1 MSEYEISII
10 IPVYNKE
17 RYLDKCLQSIL
28 SQSFKDYE
36 VICVNDGSTDLSLNI
51 LDEYANENPNFNVF
65 TKENEGPGSARNYG
79 LRHASGKYVFF
90 LDADDW
96 ITSDTLEK
104 LYDTAES
111 NDSDL
116 VLFNATEHYEN
127 NITKDRIYHVHL
139 EDNTDLE
146 NFSFDYT
153 NNINLV
159 MNGYHIVCTKLHR
172 LDFIKEHQLE
182 FSDKSEFEDV
192 LFHIKSMV
200 YAKRISYN
208 PNKFYQYNRT
218 DEDTRQNNSIRTNK
232 SLVLFDIFEEVQNFL
247 QNENLFSKLEIN
259 YYKFV
264 INESINIYNSIQE
277 EYKEELFIKTK
288 KKFISMNLDNHTL
301 YRLPVSQQA
310 FYMSIIES
318 DNIDETDKNIFKEK
332 IKRKAKLTMLNIKNK
347 IV

>member
-1 MSEYEISII
+1 
-10 IPVYNKE
+10 
-17 RYLDKCLQSIL
+17 
-28 SQSFKDYE
+28 
-36 VICVNDGSTDLSLNI
+36 
-51 LDEYANENPNFNVF
+51 
-65 TKENEGPGSARNYG
+65 
-79 LRHASGKYVFF
+79 
-90 LDADDW
+90 
-96 ITSDTLEK
+96 
-104 LYDTAES
+104 
-111 NDSDL
+111 
-116 VLFNATEHYEN
+116 
-127 NITKDRIYHVHL
+127 
-139 EDNTDLE
+139 
-146 NFSFDYT
+146 
-153 NNINLV
+153 

-247 QNENLFSKLEIN
+247 QSENLFSKLEIN